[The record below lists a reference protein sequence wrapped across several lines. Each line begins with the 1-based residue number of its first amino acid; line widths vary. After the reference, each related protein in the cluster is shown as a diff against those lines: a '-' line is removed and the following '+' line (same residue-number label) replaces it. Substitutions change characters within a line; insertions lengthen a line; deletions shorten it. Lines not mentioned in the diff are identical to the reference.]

1 VADVFQ
7 AISGGWQPSPD
18 TVGAAAREVLGC
30 MTWKGKQ
37 CTGQF
42 IDYIANHQDSSSLL
56 TMTIKKTLSNH

>member
-1 VADVFQ
+1 MADVFQ
-7 AISGGWQPSPD
+7 AIGGGWKPSPD

-42 IDYIANHQDSSSLL
+42 IDHIMEHQD
-56 TMTIKKTLSNH
+56 IHVR